1 MTTSPQI
8 TYLDSNGSHTVRW
21 QSQAGWPP
29 PKRAELVDDT
39 LSGDRA
45 LQLLSE
51 GVGLVWQADFHNARL
66 LLQTLTRRMDRKPL
80 PQAATLTE
88 AFHLHRKRQ
97 GERARLLGRLLV
109 RIEPGHKLP
118 LRRAPAELAEACQVV
133 YGEAT
138 EPYVVSIRELQGVL
152 GAWEWRKVGLEVPV
166 LGEGSRIFAHYGVFA
181 PVRSEYLRLVA
192 EAPLP
197 PGATVAMDI
206 GTGTGV
212 LAALLLRRGLQHVVA
227 TDTSPRALA
236 CANDNLARL
245 GLLPDVTLLQADLF
259 GPEQA
264 DLIVCNPPWLPVKP
278 TSQLETAIFDPNSQ
292 MLRVF
297 LAGLAGRLRPGGEGW
312 LILSDLAERLGLR
325 SRAELLVW
333 IAAAG
338 LEVVEV
344 RETRSVHPR
353 TEDASDP
360 LHAARSAEVTG
371 LWRLRPTAAA

>member
-1 MTTSPQI
+1 VTTAPQI
-8 TYLDSNGSHTVRW
+8 TYLDDTGSHTVRW
-21 QSQAGWPP
+21 QSQAGWPA
-29 PKRAELVDDT
+29 PKRAEVVDDT

-66 LLQTLTRRMDRKPL
+66 LLQTLTRRMDRKPA
-80 PQAATLTE
+80 PHAETLTD

-118 LRRAPAELAEACQVV
+118 LRRAPAELADACSVV

-138 EPYVVSIRELQGVL
+138 EPYVVSVRELQGVL

-166 LGEGSRIFAHYGVFA
+166 LGDGARIFAHYGVFA

-197 PGATVAMDI
+197 AKVAVAMDI

-212 LAALLLRRGLQHVVA
+212 LAALLLRRGVQRVVA

-236 CANDNLARL
+236 CAADNLARL
-245 GLLPDVTLLQADLF
+245 GLTDNVDLQQADLF
-259 GPEQA
+259 APGLA

-292 MLRVF
+292 MLRGF
-297 LAGLAGRLRPGGEGW
+297 LAGLRAHLQPGGEGW

-325 SRAELLVW
+325 SREDLLDW

-338 LEVVEV
+338 LQVVEV
-344 RETRSVHPR
+344 RETRPTHPR

-371 LWRLRPTAAA
+371 LWRLRPMDGM